1 MICYSCNSPVA
12 PGVNFCPRCGASIV
26 RSSPPPPAWMP
37 LTGPP
42 MALAGQGRVARHLHT
57 LGILWCV
64 YTGYRIL
71 TLLFGLS
78 IMGAI
83 LHSGMWGD
91 DWGGFHPSWFAPMI
105 PVIGFF
111 AVLWAGVALFTGY
124 SLLTHRPWGRTLAI
138 ILSIPTLLKLP
149 LGTALGIY
157 TLWVLAPQ
165 DSGFAYDALASRQLL
180 AKP

>member
-1 MICYSCNSPVA
+1 
-12 PGVNFCPRCGASIV
+12 
-26 RSSPPPPAWMP
+26 MP
-37 LTGPP
+37 
-42 MALAGQGRVARHLHT
+42 MVMAGQGRVERHLHT

-64 YTGYRIL
+64 YTGYRVL

-91 DWGGFHPSWFAPMI
+91 SWGGFHPSWFTPLI

-111 AVLWAGVALFTGY
+111 AVLWAGVALLTGY

-157 TLWVLAPQ
+157 TLWVLAPAA
-165 DSGFAYDALASRQLL
+165 SGVEYAALSQSAART
-180 AKP
+180 